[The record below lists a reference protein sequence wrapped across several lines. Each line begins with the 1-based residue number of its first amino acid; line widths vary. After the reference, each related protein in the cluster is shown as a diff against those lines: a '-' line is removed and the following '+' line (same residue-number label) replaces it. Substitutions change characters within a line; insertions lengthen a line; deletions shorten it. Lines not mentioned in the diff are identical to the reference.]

1 MLKIKLSEETKFGIL
16 FVFSLVLIVLFML
29 LLNYFIGGNEKTSF
43 VEKEKEKTV
52 IVTQVKENST
62 PATPPPKTVVN
73 SVRDALKKGN
83 YSTAYIEINKVSKSS
98 PEYEELRNQL
108 AEETQKRKAPGVR
121 KEKDASPSAPV
132 RYFDES
138 TPRKR
143 SSDAIY
149 VYFSEISGALWPRLC
164 IQSFGKRPLGITGY
178 TITAD
183 KMVIEI
189 TASPIKF
196 ENIENGVAE
205 WYDVPLDRRGH
216 DAVQAMLK
224 AKKVTLTIVGSKGK
238 KTREVTEKEIK
249 GFRNIL
255 DGYTALGGSLEYL
268 QINKPES
275 AKAKQKRH

>member
-1 MLKIKLSEETKFGIL
+1 MQKIKLSEETRFGII
-16 FVFSLVLIVLFML
+16 FVLSFVAVSLLML
-29 LLNYFIGGNEKTSF
+29 LFNYFLGGGKTDF

-52 IVTQVKENST
+52 IVTQVKESST
-62 PATPPPKTVVN
+62 PAIPPPKTVVN

-83 YSTAYIEINKVSKSS
+83 YSTAYMEINKVSKSS
-98 PEYEELRNQL
+98 PEYDELRNQL

-121 KEKDASPSAPV
+121 KEKDASPSTPV

-149 VYFSEISGALWPRLC
+149 VYFSEISGALWPRFC
-164 IQSFGKRPLGITGY
+164 IQSFGKHALGITGY

-183 KMVIEI
+183 KKNFEI
-189 TASPIKF
+189 VASPIKY

-216 DAVQAMLK
+216 DTVQAMLK
-224 AKKVTLTIVGSKGK
+224 AKRVTLTIVGSKGK
-238 KTREVTEKEIK
+238 KSRDVTEKEIK

-255 DGYTALGGSLEYL
+255 DGYTALGGSLDYL

-275 AKAKQKRH
+275 AKPKQKRP